1 MTQAN
6 EFVNAQPD
14 DRVWVDQ
21 GWLVLGVT
29 CPKCI
34 RSHDPKIS
42 RVLYNGN
49 YFCEGWGSFCNWA
62 LAHPARTKADK
73 AICDALGIDHG

>member
-6 EFVNAQPD
+6 EFVSSHPD

-29 CPKCI
+29 CPKCVG
-34 RSHDPKIS
+34 

-49 YFCEGWGSFCNWA
+49 YFCEGWGSSCTWA
-62 LAHPARTKADK
+62 LAHPSRTKADK